1 MTINMKRVLLI
12 NKFYYPRG
20 GDCTAV
26 LSQESL
32 LRSKG
37 HEVALFSM
45 QYPQNL
51 PSTWESF
58 FPSEVNFA
66 KSGIQAKFIAAER
79 IFFSREVK
87 SKFNR
92 LIDTFKPD
100 VIHAHN
106 IHSYISPYVLKLAH
120 EKGIKTVWTLHD
132 RKLVCPSYSCLRDNI
147 PCEAC
152 FTNKLN
158 VVKYKCMKGSLPAS
172 IIAWIEAVVW
182 NKNILE
188 SFTDRFI
195 SPSLFL
201 KGQMIRGGFNG
212 NKIEVLPNFIPDNL
226 PSIECNKEDYYCYVG
241 RLSAEKGVESLLKA
255 AIDIPTK
262 LIIIGDG
269 ELMPYFKE
277 KYQASHIHFL
287 GYQPKEKVLEVVGK
301 ARFSVLPSICYENNP
316 YSIIE
321 SHCMGTPVL
330 GANIGGIPEL
340 ITENSNGLLYEA
352 GNIRELRYKIIQCLD
367 TFKESDS
374 AEIAEIARNRYSAD
388 LYYLKINQIYG
399 EQTNN

>member
-58 FPSEVNFA
+58 FPSEVSFA

-87 SKFNR
+87 SIFNR

-277 KYQASHIHFL
+277 KYQASHIQFL

-352 GNIRELRYKIIQCLD
+352 GNIRELKYKIIQCLD